1 MKKVITF
8 PPLYFF
14 GTIVL
19 SIILFFLFPE
29 FNIISLPYNLIGVL
43 LFIGG
48 YYIVNKS
55 SNIFHQNETTFYLEE
70 PSTFIQSGFYKYSRN
85 PMYLGSLILITGVS
99 IALGNLLSLLTP
111 ILFFLVINYL
121 SIPFEE
127 EIMEKKFGNK
137 YLQFKQKV
145 RRWI

>member
-1 MKKVITF
+1 
-8 PPLYFF
+8 
-14 GTIVL
+14 
-19 SIILFFLFPE
+19 
-29 FNIISLPYNLIGVL
+29 
-43 LFIGG
+43 
-48 YYIVNKS
+48 
-55 SNIFHQNETTFYLEE
+55 
-70 PSTFIQSGFYKYSRN
+70 
-85 PMYLGSLILITGVS
+85 MYLGSLILITGVS